1 MDLPF
6 RKERHEV
13 AASHSYGRRIRKG
26 RYAFLVFVYLLA
38 LFGVA
43 RVPLWLLGNEGAWQA
58 LVALAITA
66 AFLYPVWRWASRCEY
81 FYRYD

>member
-1 MDLPF
+1 MHRTTPQF
-6 RKERHEV
+6 WMCFER
-13 AASHSYGRRIRKG
+13 
-26 RYAFLVFVYLLA
+26 
-38 LFGVA
+38 
-43 RVPLWLLGNEGAWQA
+43 LWLLGNEGAWQA